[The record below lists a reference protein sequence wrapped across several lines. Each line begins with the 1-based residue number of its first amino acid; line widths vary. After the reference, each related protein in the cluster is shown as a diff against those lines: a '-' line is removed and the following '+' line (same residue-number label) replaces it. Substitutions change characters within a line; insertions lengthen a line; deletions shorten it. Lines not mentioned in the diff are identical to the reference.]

1 MPFPSL
7 RAYDEQNCSLP
18 RLPQRGETNVSG
30 PPKAQ
35 PPQPKSGAQRRDN
48 AGTFTGGAAMD
59 LLTKG
64 VATKPKWTMITG
76 GASRTK
82 AGQSKENKL
91 SPGLSDSQ
99 QHPQQQSTKATKLD
113 AVSLLLRHT
122 QQEHNSSHRVLPV
135 DASSAWDAP
144 QVDHYDI
151 PRTDMWPATR
161 VQDVDD
167 ISSNSNI
174 SLSDGRF
181 PSPGTSAG
189 RLDIGKK
196 NVDSKESPP
205 ISSSSTPSPPQRRQV
220 QSRKEEINND
230 FDNPSQFSLASATT
244 SPAPPKTAKSPTSA
258 GSASLRRE
266 SKRSAALKPKQ
277 KRDENEHMPAGPAN
291 PLNGVMTEPLKSA
304 KTPVLETR
312 SSRVERGLKKPE
324 EAREKLEE
332 GITIDE
338 AVRLQTARH
347 STGISRPIER
357 AVSVHQRGPFKY
369 ELNDFVLQKGLGQ
382 GAFAKVYLVKR
393 HMDGRL
399 FALKSMRKDRVVHMR
414 QVQHVQNERHLMEKI
429 HNPFLV
435 GLEATFQDS
444 GHIYMI
450 IEYMPGGD
458 LFSQIRRYAYF
469 EEPVARFYASEVAMA
484 LSYLHSEN
492 IIYRDLKPENVLLDA
507 DGHIKLGDFGFAK
520 VVDGTTRTFCGT
532 PSYICPEILMHK
544 EYTSAVDWWSF
555 GVLLFEM
562 LSGCSPFQESTAPKT
577 YERILQGR
585 IQWPSHRSK
594 YFSRSAEHLITSLLV
609 FSPHKRLG
617 CVDESEIRDHPFFAT
632 VDWRKVKSRKQRPLI
647 GIGSVRRSSSFGDGF
662 CAGSDED
669 GVTQF
674 EISAWR
680 SGSWTAGGAATPF
693 SPDLFKDF

>member
-18 RLPQRGETNVSG
+18 RLPQRGEANMSC

-35 PPQPKSGAQRRDN
+35 PQQPKSAAQRRDN
-48 AGTFTGGAAMD
+48 VGSFTGGAAMD

-64 VATKPKWTMITG
+64 GAAKPKWTIVTG
-76 GASRTK
+76 RASRLK
-82 AGQSKENKL
+82 ASQTKENKL
-91 SPGLSDSQ
+91 SSGLSDSQ
-99 QHPQQQSTKATKLD
+99 QYVQQQSTKGTKLD
-113 AVSLLLRHT
+113 AVSFLLRHT

-135 DASSAWDAP
+135 DANSAWDGY
-144 QVDHYDI
+144 QVDHNDI
-151 PRTDMWPATR
+151 PRTDMCPATR
-161 VQDVDD
+161 VQDLDD
-167 ISSNSNI
+167 ILSNSNM

-181 PSPGTSAG
+181 PSPGSSAG
-189 RLDIGKK
+189 RLDFGKK

-205 ISSSSTPSPPQRRQV
+205 ISSPSTPSPPLQRRQV
-220 QSRKEEINND
+220 QLLKEENNNE
-230 FDNPSQFSLASATT
+230 FDSPSPFFGSVTT
-244 SPAPPKTAKSPTSA
+244 SPAPPKTVKSPASA
-258 GSASLRRE
+258 PFRRE
-266 SKRSAALKPKQ
+266 AKRTAALKPRQ
-277 KRDENEHMPAGPAN
+277 KRDENEHIPAGPAN
-291 PLNGVMTEPLKSA
+291 PLNGVRTEPLKSA
-304 KTPVLETR
+304 KNPVLETH
-312 SSRVERGLKKPE
+312 SSHIECGLKKPE
-324 EAREKLEE
+324 VATPKTEE

-338 AVRLQTARH
+338 AVRLQTARP

-357 AVSVHQRGPFKY
+357 AVSVHQRGPFKH
-369 ELNDFVLQKGLGQ
+369 ELKDFVLQKGLGQ

-399 FALKSMRKDRVVHMR
+399 FALKSMRKDRVIQMR

-444 GHIYMI
+444 AHIYMI

-492 IIYRDLKPENVLLDA
+492 IVYRDLKPENVLLDA

-594 YFSRSAEHLITSLLV
+594 YFSRSAEQLITSLLV
-609 FSPHKRLG
+609 FSPQKRLG

-632 VDWRKVKSRKQRPLI
+632 VDWRKVKSRKQRALI

-680 SGSWTAGGAATPF
+680 SGSWTAGAAATPF
-693 SPDLFKDF
+693 SPELFKDF